1 MFSILSLEPTPTA
14 PYSHSMTPPPTT
26 AALASSTTM
35 PTNTTPEKPVRL
47 ICEPLTLPISPEPFL
62 NQRLKG
68 RVILREGA
76 FSEIQCEDYCLRF
89 PSCVAYNFHY
99 NDGHDGGKMDCE
111 LLDRTDGFYGAGGFL
126 FRIFERERASKVG
139 FCISFC
145 VSVCHYVCLS
155 RKKAG
160 GVR

>member
-14 PYSHSMTPPPTT
+14 PFSHSMTPTPTT
-26 AALASSTTM
+26 AVLASSTAI

-76 FSEIQCEDYCLRF
+76 ISEIQCEDYCLRF